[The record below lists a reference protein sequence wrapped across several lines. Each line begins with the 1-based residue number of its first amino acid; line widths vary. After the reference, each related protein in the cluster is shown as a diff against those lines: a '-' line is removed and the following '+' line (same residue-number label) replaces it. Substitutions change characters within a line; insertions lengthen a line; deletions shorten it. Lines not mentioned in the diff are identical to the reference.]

1 MTEATKNLADKPREH
16 ERLLGNSASTPPY
29 GAKPAIPGGI
39 LGFCR
44 SLIPVSVVAKTWGIS
59 PRRVRQMLEQG
70 RLEGQQ
76 RENGFW
82 EVLYPYRYM
91 LGTRGPKMRQHREK
105 AAPYSRPGGLSKR
118 EEQELKKEHKGD
130 LF

>member
-1 MTEATKNLADKPREH
+1 MTAATKIQAEKPRKH
-16 ERLLGNSASTPPY
+16 ERLLGQSTSWVPA
-29 GAKPAIPGGI
+29 GAKPVPGGI
-39 LGFCR
+39 PGSCR
-44 SLIPVSVVAKTWGIS
+44 SLGPVSVVAKHWDIS
-59 PRRVRQMLEQG
+59 PRRGRQMLEQG

-82 EVLYPYRYM
+82 EVLYPYRYL

-118 EEQELKKEHKGD
+118 EEQELKAEWKEK
-130 LF
+130 LL